1 MKWNVGQSIND
12 MELNEVEWIWNLMK
26 WNVGQSINDM
36 ELNEVECGAK
46 YK

>member
-1 MKWNVGQSIND
+1 M
-12 MELNEVEWIWNLMK
+12 IWNLMK